1 MELPMTSASNPQT
14 ANNDL
19 VWSLDN
25 FSQRDMAKSFVSRFE
40 SRLCVYS
47 PSVEQIYTNYTLNF
61 PSTESGKMVVLPNP
75 YAFHDTFHN
84 ISQNAVRDTGLFI
97 VPGSLI
103 GKSGLYIIVKY
114 KNSNVRPVPLP
125 IRHALKKMVRT
136 GQDNDPFLPIL
147 IKGDLREFDTDIPC
161 LHLHRLKLSEL
172 DLRSNFEK
180 ENIKKAIFDKMS
192 SLYRDADEISE
203 GL

>member
-1 MELPMTSASNPQT
+1 MSTALETNT

-75 YAFHDTFHN
+75 YAFHDTFHG
-84 ISQNAVRDTGLFI
+84 ISQDAVRDTGLFI
-97 VPGSLI
+97 VPGTLI

-114 KNSNVRPVPLP
+114 KNSNVKPVPLP
-125 IRHALKKMVRT
+125 IRHALKRMVKT
-136 GQDNDPFLPIL
+136 SKDDDPFLPIL
-147 IKGDLREFDTDIPC
+147 IKGDLREFDVDIPC
-161 LHLHRLKLSEL
+161 LHLHRIKLNEL
-172 DLRSNFEK
+172 ALRSEYEK
-180 ENIKKAIFDKMS
+180 DSIKTAIFDKMS

>member
-1 MELPMTSASNPQT
+1 MSTALDTNT

-25 FSQRDMAKSFVSRFE
+25 FTQRDMAKSFVSRFE

-47 PSVEQIYTNYTLNF
+47 PSVEQIYTNYSLNF

-75 YAFHDTFHN
+75 YAFHDTFHG
-84 ISQNAVRDTGLFI
+84 ISQEAVRDTGLFI
-97 VPGSLI
+97 VPGRLI

-114 KNSNVRPVPLP
+114 KNSNVKPVPLP
-125 IRHALKKMVRT
+125 IRHALKRMVKT
-136 GQDNDPFLPIL
+136 SHDDDPFLPIL
-147 IKGDLREFDTDIPC
+147 IKGDLREFDVDIPC
-161 LHLHRLKLSEL
+161 LHLHRIKLSAL
-172 DLRSNFEK
+172 THRSEYEK
-180 ENIKKAIFDKMS
+180 DSIKTAIFDKMS
-192 SLYRDADEISE
+192 SLYRDADEISD